1 MHTIAVIGTG
11 AMGAGIAQ
19 LCAQAGF
26 NVRLYDVQ
34 AGAAH
39 KARDRLAQVFE
50 TLAGKGRLTP
60 GEVTQALA
68 NLRVSTSLGELHDCD
83 LVIEAIVEKLDVKQA
98 VFKELEQIVRADC
111 LLASN
116 TSSLSITAIAQ
127 GCQRPSRV
135 AGLHFFNPVPLMK
148 VVEVIAGL
156 ETDNAVI
163 EQLMTWVN
171 QLGHWPVRCHDTPG
185 FIINHAGRAYGTEA
199 LAILG
204 ERVAPVQVVDR
215 VLREA
220 MGFRMGPFELFDL
233 TGLDVSHPVMESIFE
248 QYYQDPRYRPSVLTR
263 QMLNGGR
270 LGRKSAR
277 GFYSYPRVE
286 EALQPAVRPVVRP
299 LCNPPIWIGAQEPDD
314 HRVLA
319 HWLAGQ
325 GITLD
330 NAPSPGADSLCLLAP
345 YGLDACGA
353 AQAFGT
359 DPVRTLCID
368 MLPGI
373 ERHRTLMR
381 TPVTHTHL
389 CDFALALFANDTVG
403 ASLIEDSLGFICQRV
418 MAAIVNLA
426 CDMAQQGIATPAD
439 IDRAVQIG
447 LGYPLGPLAWGDA
460 LGAGRVLSI
469 VQRMAETSHDP
480 RYRPSPWLRRRVG
493 LGCSLGFE
501 RSAC

>member
-26 NVRLYDVQ
+26 TVRLYDVQ

-39 KARDRLAQVFE
+39 TARERLAHVFE

-68 NLRVSTSLGELHDCD
+68 NLQVSDALGELHDCD

-98 VFKELEQIVRADC
+98 LFKTLEQIVRADC

-116 TSSLSITAIAQ
+116 TSSLSVTAIAQ

-156 ETDNAVI
+156 ETDSAVI
-163 EQLMTWVN
+163 EQLMTLVN
-171 QLGHWPVRCHDTPG
+171 RLGHWPVRCHDTPG
-185 FIINHAGRAYGTEA
+185 FVINHAGRAYGTEA

-204 ERVAPVQVVDR
+204 ERVAPVPVIDR

-263 QMLNGGR
+263 QLLNGGR

-277 GFYSYPRVE
+277 GFYRYPRAE
-286 EALQPAVRPVVRP
+286 DAQQPAVHPS
-299 LCNPPIWIGAQEPDD
+299 CNPPVWIGAETSDD
-314 HRVLA
+314 HRALA
-319 HWLAGQ
+319 NWLGAQ

-330 NAPSPGADSLCLLAP
+330 NASTPGADSLCLLAP
-345 YGLDACGA
+345 YGHDACGA

-359 DPVRTLCID
+359 DPARTLCID
-368 MLPGI
+368 LLPGL

-381 TPVTHTHL
+381 TPVTHAHL
-389 CDFALALFANDTVG
+389 CDFALAIFAKDAVG
-403 ASLIEDSLGFICQRV
+403 VSLIEDSLGFICQRV
-418 MAAIVNLA
+418 MASIVNLA

-447 LGYPLGPLAWGDA
+447 LGYPSGPLAWGDA

-469 VQRMAETSHDP
+469 VQRMADTSHDP